1 LSRPG
6 YGEGFIVTL
15 ILTIGALMVVY
26 GLQLVA
32 PNLLQ
37 AMGIALLAIGGY
49 TLAFSASTRAD
60 RLFFAAWGAVASGIG
75 ASLALYVFVN
85 PILSIGLILI
95 LLGALGIMAMMMRR
109 GEG

>member
-15 ILTIGALMVVY
+15 ILTVGALMLVY
-26 GLQLVA
+26 GLQLIA
-32 PNLLQ
+32 LNLLQ
-37 AMGIALLAIGGY
+37 VMGIALLTIGGY
-49 TLAFSASTRAD
+49 TLIFSAYTRAD
-60 RLFFAAWGAVASGIG
+60 RLFFAVWGAIASGIG
-75 ASLALYVFVN
+75 ASLTLYVFVN

-95 LLGALGIMAMMMRR
+95 LLGVLGIFAMMRR

>member
-1 LSRPG
+1 MSRPS

-15 ILTIGALMVVY
+15 ILTIGVLMVIY

-32 PNLLQ
+32 LNLLQ

-49 TLAFSASTRAD
+49 TLAFSASTKAD
-60 RLFFAAWGAVASGIG
+60 KSFFAAWGAVASGIG

-95 LLGALGIMAMMMRR
+95 LLGALGIMVMIRR

>member
-32 PNLLQ
+32 LNLLQ

-85 PILSIGLILI
+85 PIFSTGLILI
-95 LLGALGIMAMMMRR
+95 LLGALGMMVMMRR

>member
-32 PNLLQ
+32 LNLLQ
-37 AMGIALLAIGGY
+37 TMGIALLAIGGY
-49 TLAFSASTRAD
+49 TLIFSASTRAD
-60 RLFFAAWGAVASGIG
+60 RLFFAVWGAIALGMG
-75 ASLALYVFVN
+75 ASLTLYVFVN
-85 PILSIGLILI
+85 PIISLGLILI
-95 LLGALGIMAMMMRR
+95 LLGVLGIVAMMRR

>member
-49 TLAFSASTRAD
+49 TLAYSASTRAD
-60 RLFFAAWGAVASGIG
+60 RLFFAVWGAVASGMG
-75 ASLALYVFVN
+75 ASLTLYVFVN
-85 PILSIGLILI
+85 PIISLGLILI
-95 LLGALGIMAMMMRR
+95 LLGVLGIVAMMRR

>member
-1 LSRPG
+1 MSRLG

-32 PNLLQ
+32 LNLLQ
-37 AMGIALLAIGGY
+37 AAGVVLLAIGGY
-49 TLAFSASTRAD
+49 TLIFSASTRAD
-60 RLFFAAWGAVASGIG
+60 RLFFAVWGAIASGMV

-85 PILSIGLILI
+85 PIISLGLILI
-95 LLGALGIMAMMMRR
+95 LLGVLGIFAMMRR

>member
-26 GLQLVA
+26 GLQIIAL
-32 PNLLQ
+32 NLLQ
-37 AMGIALLAIGGY
+37 VMGIALLAIGGY
-49 TLAFSASTRAD
+49 TLIFSAYMRAD

-75 ASLALYVFVN
+75 ASLTLYVFVN
-85 PILSIGLILI
+85 PIISLGLILI
-95 LLGALGIMAMMMRR
+95 LLGVLGIFAMMRR